1 MTSYVFAHFR
11 VEDAAGYAAY
21 VKAAVPTIAAFGGRT
36 VVADDSVVDLWHD
49 RPPTRAIMIRFST
62 REDALRWIN
71 SEQYGEVK
79 DWRTD
84 ATETFSL
91 LVFDELS

>member
-1 MTSYVFAHFR
+1 MTSYVLAHFR

-21 VKAAVPTIAAFGGRT
+21 VKAALPTIAAFGGRT
-36 VVADDSVVDLWHD
+36 LVADDAVVDLWHD
-49 RPPTRAIMIRFST
+49 RPVTRAIMIRFPT
-62 REDALRWIN
+62 REDAQRWLG
-71 SEQYGEVK
+71 SKEYGEVR
-79 DWRTD
+79 DWRID